1 MACRCVLCVHRV
13 PALRPE
19 ASATV
24 DALVYSRVSLLF
36 RALASQYITAALELP
51 RGIERMRSPVRSS
64 S

>member
-24 DALVYSRVSLLF
+24 DALLCFSGLF
-36 RALASQYITAALELP
+36 FFELW
-51 RGIERMRSPVRSS
+51 RRNI
-64 S
+64 